1 MSLTDLNRERR
12 GRGRVGRILPVAGV
26 LLAASLV
33 MALLMNAQIS
43 PRIAPSNP
51 PPPGGPVV
59 WAADTETGDVS
70 QWTKGQFDEAVFN
83 TGTGSV
89 EASTDVAR
97 SGSYSLKMSIEGASG
112 ETQAARI
119 LRWHDTPEAGYYSVW
134 FDFPR
139 IYHPAAW
146 WNVLQFKSQS
156 ETDNVPTWV
165 LNVGNRPD
173 GSMYFYLWD
182 GLTNTSYSPLHRV
195 DLPVDSWFQV
205 KVFFRRAIDKTGR
218 ITVWQGSVLL
228 FDVDQV
234 QTAIADNTHFG
245 IGNYTDD
252 ITPPNPV
259 IYADDAVIRTVLNPS
274 SSLDQSGNPQP

>member
-1 MSLTDLNRERR
+1 MSVTGEKRETRRRTR
-12 GRGRVGRILPVAGV
+12 GRRIFPIGIG
-26 LLAASLV
+26 LLAASLI
-33 MALLMNAQIS
+33 MAVLMSAQIS
-43 PRIAPSNP
+43 PRVAPSNP

-70 QWTKGQFDEAVFN
+70 QWAMGQFDEAVFN

-97 SGSYSLKMSIEGASG
+97 SGSYSLKLSIAGASG
-112 ETQAARI
+112 VTQAARI
-119 LRWHDTPEAGYYSVW
+119 LRWHDTPVAGYYSVW
-134 FDFPR
+134 FDFPQV
-139 IYHPAAW
+139 YHPAEW

-156 ETDNVPTWV
+156 ATDNVPTWV

-182 GLTNTSYSPLHRV
+182 GLTNTSYSPLHHV
-195 DLPVDSWFQV
+195 DLPLNSWFQV
-205 KVFFRRAIDKTGR
+205 KVFFRRATDKTGR
-218 ITVWQGSVLL
+218 ITVWQGSDLL

-245 IGNYTDD
+245 VGNYTDD
-252 ITPPNPV
+252 ITPSDPV
-259 IYADDAVIRTVLNPS
+259 IYADDAVIRTVVDPMPAQDQTDS
-274 SSLDQSGNPQP
+274 SQP